1 MVSVS
6 ARNEIG
12 FAETEQTVYRHWSVA
27 GAGIAAILLGLS
39 VVAPLFSQE
48 PGPRRPI
55 EFIEVKSKASLAH
68 LGSLDSFDR
77 TDKGTEA
84 ARAVLDALDSKKPE
98 AARKLAAKQASD
110 IYERIIPGENFG
122 GEYTALQ
129 WLCDYILASP
139 DDKKKILADPY
150 VNAFYQYW
158 AKDDFAALNDY
169 VRFKYRLDTGGT
181 KPKQSFESERRH
193 RFQEDF
199 ILFNNPRRERW
210 EKSSKII
217 EKLALKQGDTVAD
230 IGSGPG
236 YFSFKFAN
244 LVGPKGAVYALD
256 NNLDH
261 IDYLKSLIK
270 DLKVANVHPALS
282 TPEEFGIPE
291 GVKVDCAFMCSLYHV
306 IYTSFSQE
314 EREGF
319 IEQIKAW
326 LKPDGRLV
334 IVDNALVEEK
344 NLPYH
349 GPYIAKEL
357 IIAQFEH
364 SGFTL
369 VEESQVITQRYML
382 VFKPTT
388 EKSAPK
394 SPRKP
399 TPPGSIA
406 IDSSASLL
414 EHLNPG
420 NNPFKFSLDGRMA
433 AKDFFKAL
441 DKNDKEAAAK
451 ARTQYVKLSQEEKI
465 GNEYTAFI
473 WFCDYILAD
482 EAQRKKILEDKHN
495 KDYFDHLGGEAFT
508 VLKKYLRTWY
518 QLDVSDDDL
527 PDPTK
532 IKLPDEPIEQV
543 FEWQEMITFNNPRRE
558 TWEKTSEVMKFL
570 KLKSG
575 QTVADVGCGHGYFT
589 FKFSD
594 AVGPTGRVY
603 ALETND
609 DTLKIFKERQ
619 QKYPEL
625 KNVLPRKSTYDNCGL
640 PPNSVDVMY
649 LCSVYDAIYVST
661 IDFVRERF
669 IASMK
674 VALRKD
680 GRLVIVDNEINVG
693 KSPPYYGP
701 RIDRRLIIEQLKHF
715 GFKLVDSGQFIPQRY
730 VLVFQL
736 EDKP

>member
-1 MVSVS
+1 MLNERVRTSIGAS
-6 ARNEIG
+6 ASEHS
-12 FAETEQTVYRHWSVA
+12 ADRHWPVA
-27 GAGIAAILLGLS
+27 GAGMAAFLLALS
-39 VVAPLFSQE
+39 VVAALPSAE
-48 PGPRRPI
+48 PGPRPPLD
-55 EFIEVKSKASLAH
+55 FIEVKSKASLAH

-77 TDKGTEA
+77 TDKGTA
-84 ARAVLDALDSKKPE
+84 AAKAVLEALDGKKPE
-98 AARKLAAKQASD
+98 AARKVAAQQASD
-110 IYERIIPGENFG
+110 IYEQIIPGENFG

-129 WLCDYILASP
+129 WICEYLVASP
-139 DDKKKILADPY
+139 EEKKKILADPY

-158 AKDDFAALNDY
+158 AKDDFANLTDY
-169 VRFKYRLDTGGT
+169 IRFKYRLDTGGS

-217 EKLALKQGDTVAD
+217 EKLAIKQGDLVAD

-236 YFSFKFAN
+236 YFTFKLAN
-244 LVGPKGAVYALD
+244 LVGAKGAVYALD
-256 NNLDH
+256 SNLDH
-261 IDYLKSLIK
+261 VDYLKTLVK
-270 DLKVANVHPALS
+270 DLKIANVHPELS
-282 TPEEFGIPE
+282 TLEEFGIPE
-291 GVKVDCAFMCSLYHV
+291 DVKVDCAFMCSLYHV

-314 EREGF
+314 EREEF
-319 IEQIKAW
+319 IANIKGS
-326 LKPDGRLV
+326 LKPNGKLV
-334 IVDNALVEEK
+334 IVDNALVEQK

-369 VEESQVITQRYML
+369 VDDTQIITQRYML
-382 VFKPTT
+382 VFKPNA
-388 EKSAPK
+388 EKTVRK
-394 SPRKP
+394 DRKP
-399 TPPGSIA
+399 APPGSIA

-414 EHLNPG
+414 ETLRAG
-420 NNPFKFSLDGRMA
+420 SNPFNFSLDGRKA

-441 DKNDKEAAAK
+441 DKNDKEAAGK
-451 ARTQYVKLSQEEKI
+451 ARAQFVKLSQTEKI

-482 EAQRKKILEDKHN
+482 EAQKKKILQDKHDQ
-495 KDYFDHLGGEAFT
+495 DYFDHLGGSAFT
-508 VLKKYLRTWY
+508 ILKKYLRIWY
-518 QLDVSDDDL
+518 QLEISDEDL

-532 IKLPDEPIEQV
+532 LKLPEEPIEQV

-558 TWEKTSEVMKFL
+558 TWEKTSEIMKFL
-570 KLKSG
+570 KLKPG

-603 ALETND
+603 ALETNE

-625 KNVLPRKSTYDNCGL
+625 KNVLPSKSTYDNCGL
-640 PPNSVDVMY
+640 PPQSVDVMY

-669 IASMK
+669 IESMK

-680 GRLVIVDNEINVG
+680 GRLVIVDNEIKVG

-736 EDKP
+736 ENKP

>member
-1 MVSVS
+1 MLSVS
-6 ARNEIG
+6 ALAEIG
-12 FAETEQTVYRHWSVA
+12 ASESDCSADRHWPV
-27 GAGIAAILLGLS
+27 GAGMAAILLALS
-39 VVAPLFSQE
+39 VVAPLSSAE
-48 PGPRRPI
+48 PGPRPPI
-55 EFIEVKSKASLAH
+55 DFIEVKSKASLAH

-77 TDKGTEA
+77 TDKGTA
-84 ARAVLDALDSKKPE
+84 AAKSVLEALDSKKPE
-98 AARKLAAKQASD
+98 AARKLAARQASD
-110 IYERIIPGENFG
+110 IYEQIIPGENFG

-129 WLCDYILASP
+129 WICDYLLASP
-139 DDKKKILADPY
+139 EDQKKILADPY
-150 VNAFYQYW
+150 INAFYQYW
-158 AKDDFAALNDY
+158 AKDDFATLNDY

-210 EKSSKII
+210 EKSSRII
-217 EKLALKQGDTVAD
+217 EKLAVKQGDVIAD

-236 YFSFKFAN
+236 YFTFKLAN
-244 LVGPKGAVYALD
+244 LVGAKGAIYALE
-256 NNLDH
+256 NNMDH
-261 IDYLKSLIK
+261 VEYLKTLIK
-270 DLKVANVHPALS
+270 DLKIANVHPALS
-282 TPEEFGIPE
+282 TLEEFGIPE
-291 GVKVDCAFMCSLYHV
+291 DVKVDFAFMCSLYHV

-314 EREGF
+314 EREEF
-319 IEQIKAW
+319 IENIKRS

-369 VEESQVITQRYML
+369 VEDSQIITQRYML
-382 VFKPTT
+382 VFKLTADKK
-388 EKSAPK
+388 ERK
-394 SPRKP
+394 RKP
-399 TPPGSIA
+399 APPGSIA

-414 EHLNPG
+414 EHLRAG
-420 NNPFKFSLDGRMA
+420 SNPFNFSLEGRKA
-433 AKDFFKAL
+433 TKDFFQAL
-441 DKNDKEAAAK
+441 DKNDKVAAAK
-451 ARTQYVKLSQEEKI
+451 ARAEYVKLSQTEKI

-482 EAQRKKILEDKHN
+482 EVQRKKILEDKHN
-495 KDYFDHLGGEAFT
+495 QDYFDHLGGSAFT
-508 VLKKYLRTWY
+508 ILKKYVRIWY
-518 QLDVSDDDL
+518 QLDTSDDDL
-527 PDPTK
+527 PDPAK

-570 KLKSG
+570 KLKPG

-625 KNVLPRKSTYDNCGL
+625 KNVLARKSTYDNCGL
-640 PPNSVDVMY
+640 PPQSVDVMY

-669 IASMK
+669 IQSMK

-680 GRLVIVDNEINVG
+680 GHLVIVDNDINVG
-693 KSPPYYGP
+693 KAPPYYGP

-730 VLVFQL
+730 VLVFEL
-736 EDKP
+736 ADKP